1 MGQIIYGEKCFC
13 YNESEH
19 KPLLLVLKDN
29 GIIINNKDNNIYL
42 YYGNFVSNGQVFSYS
57 DSVISADDMI
67 PIGDLKIRK
76 VNRQESTSLID
87 TKADEKVKNFG
98 AVIELGDYEITM
110 TLYNLTKK
118 EAITSYS
125 EKNKQ
130 SDIAYSVKDR
140 LIFNKNDSKK
150 QLHTLLVNQINDMIE
165 NICSE
170 YLIET
175 DSITQLVAAGS
186 TPMLHLFSGM
196 EMTENQNGDFEEQS
210 LFGIK
215 YIAKMTGIKIN
226 KNAVISYVPC
236 INSSVGGN
244 FLFKI
249 CPCKTM
255 NKELII
261 DFSSFVTIGFLCDD
275 KIYVSS
281 STAENYEITGIS
293 GHITGSVTGTSESQ
307 NGNIHLKTIDDT
319 TPEGITLPGLIDVIG
334 ALKSKGNFSEE
345 NKKDV
350 EIGNYKISYQD
361 INNFISLKGYINNA
375 VNAILKNVKLD
386 MSDIV
391 RVSVSN
397 NCDEKISLSALT
409 ELQLIPDEL
418 VSKLKNH
425 FEDIICYDRLR
436 LFTDCE
442 LDRLQELSENSIT
455 VKI

>member
-76 VNRQESTSLID
+76 VNRQESTSIFD
-87 TKADEKVKNFG
+87 SEADENEKHFG
-98 AVIELGDYEITM
+98 AVIELGDYEITI
-110 TLYNLTKK
+110 TFYNITKK
-118 EAITSYS
+118 EAIISYS
-125 EKNKQ
+125 EKNRQ

-140 LIFNKNDSKK
+140 LVFNKNDSEK
-150 QLHTLLVNQINDMIE
+150 QLHTVLVNQINDMIE

-170 YLIET
+170 YLIEPE
-175 DSITQLVAAGS
+175 SITQLVAAGS
-186 TPMLHLFSGM
+186 TPMLHFFSGM

-210 LFGIK
+210 LYGIK
-215 YIAKMTGIKIN
+215 DIAKMTGIKIN

-255 NKELII
+255 DKELII

-275 KIYVSS
+275 KIYVTS
-281 STAENYEITGIS
+281 STDENYEISGIS
-293 GHITGSVTGTSESQ
+293 GHITGSVTGTTISQ
-307 NGNIHLKTIDDT
+307 NDNIHLKTIDDT
-319 TPEGITLPGLIDVIG
+319 TPEGITLPGLIDVLG
-334 ALKSKGNFSEE
+334 TLKSKSDFSEDDR
-345 NKKDV
+345 KDI
-350 EIGNYKISYQD
+350 EIGNYKILYQD
-361 INNFISLKGYINNA
+361 INNFILLKEYIINA
-375 VNAILKNVKLD
+375 INAILKNTKLD
-386 MSDIV
+386 ISDIV

-409 ELQLIPDEL
+409 ELNMIPDEL
-418 VSKLKNH
+418 APKLKNH

-442 LDRLQELSENSIT
+442 LDRLQELSENCIT